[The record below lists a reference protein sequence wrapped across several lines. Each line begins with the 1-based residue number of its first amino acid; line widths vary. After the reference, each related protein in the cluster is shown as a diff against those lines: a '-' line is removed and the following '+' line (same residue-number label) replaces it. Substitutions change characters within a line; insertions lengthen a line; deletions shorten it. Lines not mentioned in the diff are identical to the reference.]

1 MFKYLFKRDTFFATL
16 AVFVLM
22 GLFALIPIN
31 THFLDPLHL
40 ALADFN
46 YNDLAYSQLH
56 KNERAAPDTN
66 IVIVNI
72 EQAGRADI
80 AAMIELI
87 DAKNPKVIG
96 VDVLFDHKKDSTAD
110 ALLAKQFATNKRLVG
125 VYNFNGHLNKGYF
138 YDQTLAKGFA
148 NFVGEEEGVIRHV
161 MPSVKDDHQ
170 EYTAFALQVVKKANE
185 GSYNE
190 LLARKKLT
198 ETINYSRNAD
208 KYVVVDGMAMLNN
221 DIDAAVLANKI
232 VLIGYV
238 GANSFDIEDK
248 HFTPMNEKVVGKS
261 APDMNGIFIHA
272 NIISM
277 VLAKDYIHHVPTWL
291 MWTIAFLL
299 CWLHM
304 AFFIKAFLE
313 AHLWFHLKAKIAQI
327 LSAVLFLYLG
337 LMCFYKLD
345 LQLNMTATLAA
356 IILAV
361 DVLYFYEAFAIWL
374 HKKKGFK
381 TIFIHAK
388 HG

>member
-1 MFKYLFKRDTFFATL
+1 MMFKYLFKRDTFLATV
-16 AVFVLM
+16 AVFLLM

-46 YNDLAYSQLH
+46 YNDLAYTQLH
-56 KNERAAPDTN
+56 KNSNSTTDTN
-66 IVIVNI
+66 IVVVNI
-72 EQAGRADI
+72 GQANRQEI
-80 AAMIELI
+80 AAMIDKI
-87 DAKNPKVIG
+87 DRSQPKVIG
-96 VDVLFDHKKDSTAD
+96 VDVLFEDKKDSIAD
-110 ALLAKQFATNKRLVG
+110 ALLATQFATNRHIVT
-125 VYNFNGHLNKGYF
+125 VYNFNGNPHKGYF
-138 YDQTLAKGFA
+138 YAQSLTKGFA
-148 NFVGEEEGVIRHV
+148 NFVGEEEGVIRHFT
-161 MPSVKDDHQ
+161 PSLN
-170 EYTAFALQVVKKANE
+170 ENGESYTAFALQVVKKADE
-185 GSYNE
+185 AKYNGF
-190 LLARKKLT
+190 LKRKKLT

-208 KYVVVDGMAMLNN
+208 KYFVIDGLGLLNSKT
-221 DIDAAVLANKI
+221 DAIFRDKI
-232 VLIGYV
+232 VLLGYV
-238 GANSFDIEDK
+238 SANKFDIEDK
-248 HFTPMNEKVVGKS
+248 HFTPMNEKAIGK
-261 APDMNGIFIHA
+261 AVPDMNGIFIHA

-277 VLAKDYIHHVPTWL
+277 VLAKDYINHLPSWI
-291 MWTIAFLL
+291 MWSIAFLL

-327 LSAVLFLYLG
+327 LSAVFFLYLG

-388 HG
+388 HD